1 MQNLFLKTNSMTH
14 RDLKFTNI
22 FNDRF
27 PLVLTLEI
35 DNVGEKRGIRK
46 HILAFKLKKNEIKE
60 Q

>member
-1 MQNLFLKTNSMTH
+1 MTH